1 MAPNSDVTVH
11 PAATVHPKADLA
23 PGVWIGPGCVV
34 GEHVRIGR
42 GTRLEAQVVIEG
54 WTTIGEDNSFSPYSA
69 IGGPP
74 QDIGYKNDETR
85 VVIGDRNQFREFITV
100 HRATTKEERVTTIGD
115 DGYFMAY
122 AHIAHDCRIGNRVIL
137 TNGAT
142 LGGHVHIGDRA
153 NISAFVGIH
162 QFCRIGRFAFVG
174 GYSVLTQ
181 DVLPFAKVVGQRPP
195 RVFGMNIIGLRRN
208 GFSKERIA
216 AIKQIYGLLFYGGL
230 NMTQAVEAIRAE
242 CPAGEDREEILAFIA
257 ASKRGL
263 VKKTAEKWES
273 GSD

>member
-1 MAPNSDVTVH
+1 MASPKDVTIHPTASVH
-11 PAATVHPKADLA
+11 PRAELEA
-23 PGVWIGPGCVV
+23 GVWIGPGCVV

-42 GTRLEAQVVIEG
+42 ATRLEAHVVIDG
-54 WTTIGEDNSFSPYSA
+54 WTTIGAENVFSPYSA

-74 QDIGYKNDETR
+74 QDIGYDNDETR
-85 VVIGDRNQFREFITV
+85 VVIGDRNLFREFITV
-100 HRATTKEERVTTIGD
+100 HRATTKEERVTAVGD

-122 AHIAHDCRIGNRVIL
+122 AHIAHDCRIGNGVIL

-153 NISAFVGIH
+153 NLSAFVGIH
-162 QFCRIGRFAFVG
+162 QFCKIGRFAFVG
-174 GYSVLTQ
+174 GYSVITQ
-181 DVLPFAKVVGQRPP
+181 DILPFAKVVGQRPP
-195 RVFGMNIIGLRRN
+195 RVFGMNIVGLRRN

-216 AIKQIYGLLFYGGL
+216 AIKQIYDLFFYSGL
-230 NMTQAVEAIRAE
+230 NTAQALDAIRAQ
-242 CPAGEDREEILAFIA
+242 CPGGEDREEILAFIA

-263 VKKTAEKWES
+263 IKKTAETWES

>member
-1 MAPNSDVTVH
+1 MASTNGVTIHPTASVH
-11 PAATVHPKADLA
+11 PRAELEA
-23 PGVWIGPGCVV
+23 GVWIGPGCVV

-42 GTRLEAQVVIEG
+42 ATRLEAHVVVDG
-54 WTTIGEDNSFSPYSA
+54 WTTIGAENVFSPYSA

-74 QDIGYKNDETR
+74 QDVGYQNDETR
-85 VVIGDRNQFREFITV
+85 VVIGDRNVFREFITV
-100 HRATTKEERVTTIGD
+100 NRATTKDERVTTVGD

-122 AHIAHDCRIGNRVIL
+122 AHIAHDCRVGNGVIL

-142 LGGHVHIGDRA
+142 LGGHVRIGDRA

-162 QFCRIGRFAFVG
+162 QFSRIGRFAFVG

-195 RVFGMNIIGLRRN
+195 RVFGMNIVGLRRN
-208 GFSKERIA
+208 GFNKERMA
-216 AIKQIYGLLFYGGL
+216 AIKQIFGLLFYSGL
-230 NMTQAVEAIRAE
+230 NTTQAVESIRAE
-242 CPAGEDREEILAFIA
+242 CPPGDDREEILAFIA

-263 VKKTAEKWES
+263 VKKTAETWTS

>member
-122 AHIAHDCRIGNRVIL
+122 THIAHDCRIGNRVIL

-230 NMTQAVEAIRAE
+230 NTTQAVEAIRAE

>member
-1 MAPNSDVTVH
+1 MEPNSDVTVH
-11 PAATVHPKADLA
+11 PAATVHPRAELA
-23 PGVWIGPGCVV
+23 PCVWIGPGCVV

-42 GTRLEAQVVIEG
+42 GTRLEAQVVVEG
-54 WTTIGEDNSFSPYSA
+54 WTTIGEDNVFSPCSA

-74 QDIGYKNDETR
+74 QDIGYKNEETR

-100 HRATTKEERVTTIGD
+100 HRASAKEERVTSIGD

-122 AHIAHDCRIGNRVIL
+122 AHIAHDCRIGSRVIL

-153 NISAFVGIH
+153 NISGFVGIH

-174 GYSVLTQ
+174 GFSVLTQ

-195 RVFGMNIIGLRRN
+195 RVFGMNVIGLRRN

-216 AIKQIYGLLFYGGL
+216 AIKKIYGLLFYSGL
-230 NMTQAVEAIRAE
+230 NTTQAVEAIRAE
-242 CPAGEDREEILAFIA
+242 CPAGEDREEILTFIA

-273 GSD
+273 ESD

>member
-1 MAPNSDVTVH
+1 MAPNSEVTVH

-42 GTRLEAQVVIEG
+42 GTRLEAQVVVEG
-54 WTTIGEDNSFSPYSA
+54 WTTIGEDNYFSPYSA

-142 LGGHVHIGDRA
+142 LGGHVHVGDRA

-162 QFCRIGRFAFVG
+162 QFCKIGRFAFVG

-216 AIKQIYGLLFYGGL
+216 AIKQIYSLLFYGGL
-230 NMTQAVEAIRAE
+230 NTTQAVEAIRAE

-273 GSD
+273 ESD

>member
-1 MAPNSDVTVH
+1 MAPNDEVIIHPTAVVH
-11 PAATVHPKADLA
+11 SRAELDA
-23 PGVWIGPGCVV
+23 GVSIGPGCVV

-42 GTRLEAQVVIEG
+42 GTRLEAHVVVDG
-54 WTTIGEDNSFSPYSA
+54 WTTIGEDNVFSPHSA
-69 IGGPP
+69 IGGAP

-85 VVIGDRNQFREFITV
+85 VVIGDRNQFREFITI
-100 HRATTKEERVTTIGD
+100 HRATTKEERVTTVGD

-122 AHIAHDCRIGNRVIL
+122 VHIAHDCRIGNRVVM

-142 LGGHVHIGDRA
+142 LGGHVHVGDRA
-153 NISAFVGIH
+153 NISGFVGIH
-162 QFCRIGRFAFVG
+162 QFCQIGRFAFVG
-174 GYSVLTQ
+174 GFSVITQ

-216 AIKQIYGLLFYGGL
+216 AIKAVYGLFFYSGL
-230 NMTQAVEAIRAE
+230 NTTQALEAIRTQ
-242 CPAGEDREEILAFIA
+242 CPPGEDRDEILAFIA

-273 GSD
+273 ESD

>member
-1 MAPNSDVTVH
+1 MEPHSDVTVH
-11 PAATVHPKADLA
+11 PAATVHPRAELE
-23 PGVWIGPGCVV
+23 PGAWIGPGCVV

-42 GTRLEAQVVIEG
+42 STRLEAHVVVEG
-54 WTTIGEDNSFSPYSA
+54 WTTIGADNYFSPYSA

-74 QDIGYKNDETR
+74 QDIGYANDETR

-115 DGYFMAY
+115 DCYFMAY
-122 AHIAHDCRIGNRVIL
+122 SHIGHDCRIGHRVIL

-142 LGGHVHIGDRA
+142 LGGHVHIGDGA

-208 GFSKERIA
+208 GFGKERIA
-216 AIKQIYGLLFYGGL
+216 AIKQIYGFLFYSGL
-230 NMTQAVEAIRAE
+230 NTTQAVQAIRAE
-242 CPAGEDREEILAFIA
+242 CPAGEDRDEILAFIA

-263 VKKTAEKWES
+263 IKKTAETWES
-273 GSD
+273 ESE